1 MPKDANVLVSNK
13 VYRTYKFLSAIA
25 LGLPII
31 SEKWLS
37 EMKTRKKFMSFDEF
51 HLHDKES
58 ELRFNFVLAK
68 SLAVARDRPLFA
80 NYSILVT
87 PNTRPL
93 PKELESKYKYQYRWF
108 LQLTT

>member
-1 MPKDANVLVSNK
+1 MDANVLVSNK

-31 SEKWLS
+31 SEKWLT
-37 EMKTRKKFMSFDEF
+37 EMKRHNKFMSFDEF
-51 HLHDKES
+51 HLHDKDAEH
-58 ELRFNFVLAK
+58 RFNFALER
-68 SLAVARDRPLFA
+68 SLAAARDKPMFA

-93 PKELESKYKYQYRWF
+93 PTELESKF
-108 LQLTT
+108 SL